1 MPGNPTGAFDWDRT
15 AGSKP
20 IANSVKFSSP
30 TVAGFS
36 GGVMYAFGGVAG
48 SVGADNAVSAGV
60 NYEIGAFGVGAAY
73 TNEKYGPAPGVPST
87 SVRNW
92 GVGMHYDFGAVT
104 ASALVTTVRNAFNE
118 TTIAELTTAFEWL
131 DAHEGVR
138 AIVLAAEG
146 AAFCAGADLNWM
158 KKMAGYSDDENRA
171 DARKLAR
178 MLEAIHRCGKPVIA
192 RVHGD
197 AYAGGVGL

>member
-1 MPGNPTGAFDWDRT
+1 M
-15 AGSKP
+15 
-20 IANSVKFSSP
+20 
-30 TVAGFS
+30 
-36 GGVMYAFGGVAG
+36 
-48 SVGADNAVSAGV
+48 
-60 NYEIGAFGVGAAY
+60 
-73 TNEKYGPAPGVPST
+73 
-87 SVRNW
+87 
-92 GVGMHYDFGAVT
+92 
-104 ASALVTTVRNAFNE
+104 RNAFNE

-192 RVHGD
+192 CMATRMR
-197 AYAGGVGL
+197 AAWRRRPTSRSPPTA